1 MKFFPRTLA
10 VFCLMASALTLSAE
24 TVASAAAAESLF
36 IDYVTYS
43 PNDITVPTK
52 LDTENLAYLNSTGRG
67 LKADATS
74 FLARLNPEHWM
85 AMTRKTGGWLLQ
97 IHDETNE
104 YNFRALVSTS
114 GTVRVEKGVDWK
126 GMSRLDDAAHA
137 VEMAEGYLQRVR
149 TSRTVFLE
157 TPMMGAATTAA
168 AHSAAPAS
176 DAHGATAPAATATTH
191 SASASD
197 DQWQR
202 LVDGNLR
209 FVNGTVTRPNQT
221 MLRVAETAKG
231 QKPFAVVVTCS
242 DSRVPPELL
251 FDQGFGDL
259 FVVRTAGEV
268 VTEVELGSIEYA
280 VEHLGAQFIVVLG
293 HERCGAVDAT
303 VKGGELPHNIEAIA
317 EQIRPAV
324 ESARFFK
331 GDILDNA
338 VRENAKLVLK
348 KIKGSEILAE
358 FFREGHLNFKA
369 AYYDLDTGKVSAL

>member
-10 VFCLMASALTLSAE
+10 VFCLMSSAF
-24 TVASAAAAESLF
+24 AAVAAESLF

-43 PNDITVPTK
+43 PNDVVVPAK
-52 LDTENLAYLNSTGRG
+52 MDADNLAYLNSTGRG
-67 LKADATS
+67 LKTDATS

-85 AMTRKTGGWLLQ
+85 AMTRKAGGWLLQ

-104 YNFRALVSTS
+104 YNFRALVSTT
-114 GTVRVEKGVDWK
+114 GTVRVEKGVDWQ
-126 GMSRLDDAAHA
+126 GMSRPDDAAHA

-157 TPMMGAATTAA
+157 TPAMGAATTAA
-168 AHSAAPAS
+168 AHSAAPVA
-176 DAHGATAPAATATTH
+176 DAHGTTPAAASH
-191 SASASD
+191 SVSD

-293 HERCGAVDAT
+293 HERCGAVEAT

-331 GDILDNA
+331 GDLVDNA